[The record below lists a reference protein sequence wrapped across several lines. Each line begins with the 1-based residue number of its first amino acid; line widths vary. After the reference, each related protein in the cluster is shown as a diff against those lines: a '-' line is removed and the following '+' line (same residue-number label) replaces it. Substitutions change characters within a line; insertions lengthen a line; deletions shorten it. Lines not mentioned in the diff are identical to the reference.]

1 MTIRSAAWPS
11 LAWSSAEQIRNEILR
26 RLQENADLVDA
37 CRDSEIPLPLR
48 VDPGTNS
55 GCNWRIEAFPGVT
68 PACQAAVKAIT
79 AEMMREYDLP

>member
-1 MTIRSAAWPS
+1 MIKSKG
-11 LAWSSAEQIRNEILR
+11 SAEQIRNEILR
-26 RLQENADLVDA
+26 RLQENADLGDT
-37 CRDSEIPLPLR
+37 CRNAEIPLPLR

-68 PACQAAVKAIT
+68 PACQAAAKAIT